1 MKTVLYTISTLQ
13 RSGPSLVLYG
23 LIKNLDR
30 SHFVPVVSTLA
41 DETEVT
47 LKPEFEKLGVKIYC
61 LHKRGAST
69 FLSGAFEF
77 RQLLRRIQPDIIH
90 ANGFR
95 DILLT
100 AFVAPKKYKKCA
112 TVHCDWKVDYRF
124 KYGQFIGTVSS
135 YLQTWALKQIP
146 CRMAC
151 SKMLAD
157 LLNKKYPHLHF
168 DYVDNGVDT
177 DKFYSVSDK
186 IALRQKLNLPTDKK
200 IIVWAGSFIP
210 RKDPLALA
218 KAILQIPENQ
228 YYFVFCGARG
238 PLLDTC
244 KELLKNRKDVLF
256 TGYITDIEQ
265 YYQAADIYVST
276 SLSEGF
282 HLTVYEAMACGLPV
296 VLTDIDVYANLKN
309 NPAVSFFE
317 PKDVVALTAR
327 INELTKQDLQ
337 ALGKTARQ
345 TVEQYYSAKQMA
357 QNYMEKYN

>member
-1 MKTVLYTISTLQ
+1 
-13 RSGPSLVLYG
+13 
-23 LIKNLDR
+23 
-30 SHFVPVVSTLA
+30 
-41 DETEVT
+41 
-47 LKPEFEKLGVKIYC
+47 
-61 LHKRGAST
+61 
-69 FLSGAFEF
+69 
-77 RQLLRRIQPDIIH
+77 
-90 ANGFR
+90 
-95 DILLT
+95 
-100 AFVAPKKYKKCA
+100 
-112 TVHCDWKVDYRF
+112 
-124 KYGQFIGTVSS
+124 
-135 YLQTWALKQIP
+135 
-146 CRMAC
+146 
-151 SKMLAD
+151 MLAD
-157 LLNKKYPHLHF
+157 LLNKKYPRLHF

-177 DKFYSVSDK
+177 DKFYLVSDK

-218 KAILQIPENQ
+218 KAILRIPENQ

-256 TGYITDIEQ
+256 TGYITNIEQ

-296 VLTDIDVYANLKN
+296 ILTDIDVYANLKN
-309 NPAVSFFE
+309 NPAVSFFG

-357 QNYMEKYN
+357 QNYMEKYTLE